1 MMGPCLDTIFAP
13 VTSNHMGCEEIE
25 TKTAKNQLLEEECDE
40 LKWEVEAAQAHLA
53 HAKKGEAKMPE
64 TAKKLY
70 LTCIEAF
77 FSLLAIVCH
86 FRHLPSRKEM
96 LRVFFCVVS
105 DSNMTCLCEF

>member
-1 MMGPCLDTIFAP
+1 MGPCLDTIFAP
-13 VTSNHMGCEEIE
+13 VTSNHTGCEEIA

-70 LTCIEAF
+70 LHRGIFQLACHCMS
-77 FSLLAIVCH
+77 FSS
-86 FRHLPSRKEM
+86 LP
-96 LRVFFCVVS
+96 
-105 DSNMTCLCEF
+105 